1 MLLDPDPDPNSACG
15 SETLVTDVG
24 FRIFG
29 LKAFF
34 SYQFIELSIIETAN

>member
-1 MLLDPDPDPNSACG
+1 MKKTVFVSTLILTLLDPDPDPNSACG

-29 LKAFF
+29 L
-34 SYQFIELSIIETAN
+34 T